1 MGTKSCCRKRV
12 SLWRR
17 ARRTPRNGY
26 EPPKLQ
32 LQLLASR
39 QATAHGGLCVAYAQR
54 VLRELETR
62 QQFLR
67 GVIFKLWHTPGYVDL
82 YGKVYFYIIHAG
94 TFFLG

>member
-54 VLRELETR
+54 VLRELETHNGPTTNR
-62 QQFLR
+62 KEGSNSVSAR
-67 GVIFKLWHTPGYVDL
+67 R
-82 YGKVYFYIIHAG
+82 
-94 TFFLG
+94 